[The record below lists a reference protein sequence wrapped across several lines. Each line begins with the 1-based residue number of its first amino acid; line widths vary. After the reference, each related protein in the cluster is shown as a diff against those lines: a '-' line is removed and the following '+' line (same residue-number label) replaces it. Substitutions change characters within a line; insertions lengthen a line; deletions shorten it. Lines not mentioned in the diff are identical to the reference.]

1 MIRQLLQQRDT
12 LEDHASGAP
21 GRRHRGSPWNFPDE
35 AARRSGPAAGLGL
48 FELVA
53 RVYRWVSRTR
63 GGREQEV
70 TMLSTASAP
79 VRRRPSGEPP
89 PLPRED
95 RWTRWIWVLAA
106 ALLLGAAL
114 SSLIHTTDVIEE
126 ADQAVLSWFAEA
138 RSSALTDA
146 AKLVALLTTF
156 TAVMALR

>member
-1 MIRQLLQQRDT
+1 
-12 LEDHASGAP
+12 
-21 GRRHRGSPWNFPDE
+21 
-35 AARRSGPAAGLGL
+35 
-48 FELVA
+48 
-53 RVYRWVSRTR
+53 
-63 GGREQEV
+63 
-70 TMLSTASAP
+70 MLSTASAP

-106 ALLLGAAL
+106 ALLLGAGL

>member
-48 FELVA
+48 FELAA

-70 TMLSTASAP
+70 TMPPTASAP

-106 ALLLGAAL
+106 VLLLGAGL
-114 SSLIHTTDVIEE
+114 NLLIRTTDAVQA

-138 RSSALTDA
+138 RTPPLTDA
-146 AKLVALLTTF
+146 AKVIELLTTF
-156 TAVMALR
+156 AVVIA